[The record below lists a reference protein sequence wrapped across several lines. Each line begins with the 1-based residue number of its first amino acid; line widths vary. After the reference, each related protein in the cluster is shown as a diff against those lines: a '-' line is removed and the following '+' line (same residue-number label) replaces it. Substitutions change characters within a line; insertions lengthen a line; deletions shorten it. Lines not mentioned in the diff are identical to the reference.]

1 MVSRW
6 HGGCA
11 TAVAVAAKASAVTWD
26 KDFARQILDKI
37 VVYSR

>member
-11 TAVAVAAKASAVTWD
+11 TAVAWD

>member
-1 MVSRW
+1 V
-6 HGGCA
+6 
-11 TAVAVAAKASAVTWD
+11 VANASAVTWD

>member
-11 TAVAVAAKASAVTWD
+11 TAVAVVAKASAVTWD

>member
-11 TAVAVAAKASAVTWD
+11 TAVTWD
-26 KDFARQILDKI
+26 KHFARQILDKI